1 MSCVLHAVGTGFDVK
16 AFLATS
22 PLRGKAA
29 IQQRDEAVPAPRS
42 ERAGFDVRVSEADF
56 DDLATQIDDALE
68 FLDTHEDELRRLA
81 GFPGVDSVALDFAV
95 SWRNVAVQTDSFPPE
110 LLWRAGALDISL
122 DISHYHMPK
131 LES

>member
-1 MSCVLHAVGTGFDVK
+1 MSCLLHAVGAGFDVK

-22 PLRGKAA
+22 PLQSKAV
-29 IQQRDEAVPAPRS
+29 ILRSDEAVPESRP

-56 DDLATQIDDALE
+56 DDLATQIDDAME
-68 FLDTHEDELRRLA
+68 FMDTHEDELRRL
-81 GFPGVDSVALDFAV
+81 GSFPGVVNVALEFAV

-122 DISHYHMPK
+122 DVSHYHMPK